1 MPTFEPTDVRKWAR
15 EHGLTTAERGRLPK
29 TVLEAYAAAH
39 SGDETEGKTGPSKSE
54 GARSAANADTAAA
67 RASETR
73 AAGSRAGKAAAR
85 TGKGRQAR
93 TSPVKSR
100 QSARPTAQTAAPR
113 HDLDLEER
121 LTAVETQLATA
132 VARLEILEGKMTKSL
147 LGLRVTL

>member
-1 MPTFEPTDVRKWAR
+1 MRKWAR

-39 SGDETEGKTGPSKSE
+39 SSDVAEGKTGPSRSE
-54 GARSAANADTAAA
+54 LAKSAANADTAAA
-67 RASETR
+67 RASQTR

-85 TGKGRQAR
+85 TGKGHEAQ

-100 QSARPTAQTAAPR
+100 QSARPTAQPAAPR
-113 HDLDLEER
+113 NDLEER
-121 LTAVETQLATA
+121 LTAVETQLAMA
-132 VARLEILEGKMTKSL
+132 VARLETLEGKMIKSL